1 MRYLRKRIRAIVS
14 VVIVTMAIGAV
25 LFGFYIYR
33 GMEQMGN
40 WEVGMQEIRLPSG
53 ATAYLRRQ
61 ADYPADG
68 ELYLSENS
76 DYCAPYD
83 SWHDYKLS
91 NIIHGAPNSP
101 LFISLSGDTV
111 VIHTPGKPH
120 SPWFSPPRTF
130 KVKFEQ
136 ISSQTY
142 AASIDA
148 HPADQPSSHWQRV
161 EVPLGQNSCAL

>member
-1 MRYLRKRIRAIVS
+1 MRAIVS
-14 VVIVTMAIGAV
+14 VVIAMAIGAV
-25 LFGFYIYR
+25 LLGFYIDR

-61 ADYPADG
+61 ADYPDDG

-76 DYCAPYD
+76 DYCAPYN
-83 SWHDYKLS
+83 SWHDYKLPD
-91 NIIHGAPNSP
+91 IIQGAPDSP
-101 LFISLSGDTV
+101 LFITLSGDTV
-111 VIHTPGKPH
+111 TIHTPGKLH

-142 AASIDA
+142 SAFTDA
-148 HPADQPSSHWQRV
+148 HSGDRPSSYWQRV
-161 EVPLGQNSCAL
+161 EVPFGQNSCAL